1 MIWAVWMEC
10 NRRVFDNTFGDLTS
24 VWESILFHVASWSK
38 IDRSLSF
45 YSFESLHC
53 NLKALLLSQEM
64 TLNFL
69 LIYLPYADPK
79 KKKKN

>member
-10 NRRVFDNTFGDLTS
+10 NRRVFDITFGDLTS

-45 YSFESLHC
+45 YSFESLRC
-53 NLKALLLSQEM
+53 NLKLLLLCQTT
-64 TLNFL
+64 TLNF
-69 LIYLPYADPK
+69 INMFSFFDK
-79 KKKKN
+79 KKL